1 MIKEPVMFETQKLPN
16 GLSVEF
22 YDYSRKLA
30 GDRWLV
36 GLLVKIPMKVTR
48 QDFVDFSDPDGKFE
62 EFISQNGENVFFEL
76 KKERNFI
83 DEKKKDEVFSNL
95 LSNLKDHTLSYL
107 GHKDF
112 PSGVKKKK
120 IEEFRERLTWQQ

>member
-1 MIKEPVMFETQKLPN
+1 MIKEPVMFETLKLPN

-48 QDFVDFSDPDGKFE
+48 QDFVGFGDPDEMFEKFIGE
-62 EFISQNGENVFFEL
+62 NGEKISFQM
-76 KKERNFI
+76 KKERYFI
-83 DEKKKDEVFSNL
+83 DEKEKDGVFANL
-95 LSNLKDHTLSYL
+95 LSNLKDHTLSYM

-112 PSGVKKKK
+112 SSGFKKKK
-120 IEEFRERLTWQQ
+120 IGEFRERLSWQQ